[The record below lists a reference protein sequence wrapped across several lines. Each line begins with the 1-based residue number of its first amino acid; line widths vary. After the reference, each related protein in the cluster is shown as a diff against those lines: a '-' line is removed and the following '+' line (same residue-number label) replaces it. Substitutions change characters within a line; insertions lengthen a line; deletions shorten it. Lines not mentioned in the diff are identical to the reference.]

1 MKTFYFILFII
12 IALAM
17 PNLSKA
23 QDEDCCEEDD
33 KYGKE
38 GEMTDAEWRQQFDE
52 LTARKKGLE
61 ENFKNFGKDITDL
74 KALLNQKTNDANS
87 SEKALYDALGM
98 TKSSLEDFKKKF
110 SETEKKILNRTGTPV
125 DARKFYFDEIA
136 ASKAKCLPEYWTRY
150 TTMKQKLEQWEKD
163 SQVAV
168 KEDKYT
174 VVKGDCLWRIAGK
187 KEIYNNPKYW
197 PKIWEANEDGVI
209 SAPAHTPKKITN
221 PNLIYPG
228 QVLRIPTLTAEDLKK
243 MSDNTYIMKNVKK
256 IKEIEGN
263 KTKSKKEQKKK
274 KYKTKDI
281 KKTDKTK
288 KKTEIKKDATKE
300 VKKDVKKD
308 DKKEVKKDTKIKK

>member
-1 MKTFYFILFII
+1 MKKTFYFILII
-12 IALAM
+12 FLSLAIQ
-17 PNLSKA
+17 SISIA

-38 GEMTDAEWRQQFDE
+38 GEITDAEWQQQMDE

-61 ENFKNFGKDITDL
+61 ENIK
-74 KALLNQKTNDANS
+74 ANS
-87 SEKALYDALGM
+87 SDIENLRSILSQRISDVGKSENELYLALG
-98 TKSSLEDFKKKF
+98 TTRAGLDEFKRKF
-110 SETEKKILNRTGTPV
+110 SETEKKILNRTGTPA
-125 DARKFYFDEIA
+125 DARKYYFDEIA
-136 ASKAKCLPEYWTRY
+136 ASKAKCLPEYWQRY
-150 TTMKQKLEQWEKD
+150 ITMKQKLEQWEKE
-163 SQVAV
+163 SQISV

-174 VVKGDCLWRIAGK
+174 VVKGDCLWKIAGK

-228 QVLRIPTLTAEDLKK
+228 QVLRVPTLTAEDLKK
-243 MSDNTYIMKNVKK
+243 LTDNTYIMKNVKR

-263 KTKSKKEQKKK
+263 KTKSVKEQKKK
-274 KYKTKDI
+274 KYKTKEI
-281 KKTDKTK
+281 KKIDKTK
-288 KKTEIKKDATKE
+288 KKVD

-308 DKKEVKKDTKIKK
+308 DKIKK

>member
-1 MKTFYFILFII
+1 MTSLTTLTNNKNITMKKTFYFILAILF
-12 IALAM
+12 ALAV
-17 PNLSKA
+17 NISLA

-38 GEMTDAEWRQQFDE
+38 GEITDAEWQQQMEE

-61 ENFKNFGKDITDL
+61 ENIKAYGTDIQDL
-74 KALLNQKTNDANS
+74 KALLSQKISDANNA
-87 SEKALYDALGM
+87 ENELYLALGT
-98 TKSSLEDFKKKF
+98 TKAGLEDYKRKF
-110 SETEKKILNRTGTPV
+110 SETEKKILNRTGTPA
-125 DARKFYFDEIA
+125 DARKYYFNEIA
-136 ASKAKCLPEYWTRY
+136 ASKAKCLPEYWQRY
-150 TTMKQKLEQWEKD
+150 ITMKQKLEQWEKE
-163 SQVAV
+163 SLVSV

-174 VVKGDCLWRIAGK
+174 VVKGDCLWKIAGK
-187 KEIYNNPKYW
+187 KEIYSNPKYW

-243 MSDNTYIMKNVKK
+243 LTDNTYIMKNVKR

-263 KTKSKKEQKKK
+263 KTKSKKDKK

-281 KKTDKTK
+281 KKVDKTK
-288 KKTEIKKDATKE
+288 KKVD

-308 DKKEVKKDTKIKK
+308 DKVKIKK